1 MKNILIIIDMQNGF
15 NRYEQTHILANKITQ
30 LTNKGLFDSIIA
42 TRFLN
47 KEGSQY
53 TRFLDWHRLQ
63 NKPDIDLIDGINA
76 DYIVDKN
83 IYTCVNNNFLSL
95 LRKLNDGKRP
105 KYIFICG
112 ADTDCCVLKT
122 ATDLFE
128 KNIMPIVLTNYCD
141 SNGGPLSHEAG
152 LRVMGRLVGRKS
164 LVEDSINS
172 KEDLDEI
179 ISSRTY

>member
-1 MKNILIIIDMQNGF
+1 MKNILIVVDMQNGF
-15 NRYEQTHILANKITQ
+15 NRYEQTHILANKIVQ
-30 LTNKGLFDSIIA
+30 LTNSGIFDSIIA

-53 TRFLDWHRLQ
+53 TKFLDWHRLQ
-63 NKPDIDLIDGINA
+63 NEPDIDLINGIKA
-76 DYIVDKN
+76 DVVVDKR
-83 IYTCVNNNFLSL
+83 IYTCVTTKFLSL
-95 LRKLNDGKRP
+95 LRELNGGKRP
-105 KYIFICG
+105 KHIFICG

-152 LRVMGRLVGRKS
+152 LRVMNRLVGRKS
-164 LVEDSINS
+164 LVEDMVNS
-172 KEDLDEI
+172 KEDLETI
-179 ISSRTY
+179 IRDRNY